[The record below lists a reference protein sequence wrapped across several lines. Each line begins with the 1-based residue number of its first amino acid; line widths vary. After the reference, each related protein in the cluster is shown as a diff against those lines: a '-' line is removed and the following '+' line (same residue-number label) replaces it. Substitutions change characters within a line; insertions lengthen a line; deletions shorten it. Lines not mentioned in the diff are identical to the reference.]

1 MRNVRQR
8 APRANEVVSTKACQQ
23 PVVFRHSA
31 DAKWLLTLIGEDWGI
46 RVLPAGPDK
55 LRPVHANVNK
65 RFEAVIG
72 SRQRG
77 RQVASGKGMFDELVT
92 VPWEEAVQEE
102 APARRTWLQRLSQ
115 RRTMRHFEGAP
126 REFRIGGETVIKPE
140 TFYFTGRRT
149 RKGETCLT
157 LLMLDVDAH
166 KVGDLDDAMEFAGHL
181 RNGFLPDCYV
191 ETSTN
196 GNGAHVFL
204 IIDKTDW
211 ADADYNAVL
220 RELDRWLK
228 AVLAETGIELDTVEV
243 KGSCATVSW
252 KDGMPKHVAGT
263 LAKLPREWERFDE
276 FRQSPVYTAHRLLT
290 LVHDNPIEAVHAPKV
305 QKMRRSGSVPCHG
318 IVPERIES
326 WIKVAKQLLPTDV
339 HVGKS
344 LDNRLVVTGEDVGVF
359 CALLEFVGKH
369 MNDDGTLPWARTKGL
384 WDCLHE
390 RGVVRRSF
398 NAKRFAWIRRFL
410 DGAGL
415 VEVQDPTYVIGERAA
430 KWSPS
435 ERFWELAS
443 SLDHKEGEEEQDF
456 TETTL
461 VGNAQECWEK
471 GIPLVSIGVQAK
483 GSAERRRIDELVEA
497 IVGPCNWNLAA

>member
-1 MRNVRQR
+1 M
-8 APRANEVVSTKACQQ
+8 
-23 PVVFRHSA
+23 
-31 DAKWLLTLIGEDWGI
+31 
-46 RVLPAGPDK
+46 LPAGADE

-72 SRQRG
+72 SRRTE
-77 RQVASGKGMFDELVT
+77 RQVSAKKGMFDELLT

-115 RRTMRHFEGAP
+115 RRIIRHFEGAP
-126 REFRIGGETVIKPE
+126 REFRIGGETVVKPE

-166 KVGDLDDAMEFAGHL
+166 KVGDLDDAMEFADCL
-181 RNGFLPDCYV
+181 RKRFFPECYV

-196 GNGAHVFL
+196 GKGAHVFL

-211 ADADYNAVL
+211 ADAGYNAVL

-228 AVLAETGIELDTVEV
+228 AVLAETGIELDTIEV
-243 KGSCATVSW
+243 KGTCATVSW
-252 KDGMPKHVAGT
+252 KDGMPKHTAGL

-276 FRQSPVYTAHRLLT
+276 LRSSPTYTAHQLLA
-290 LVHDNPIEAVHAPKV
+290 LVHDNPIETEEHTPKT
-305 QKMRRSGSVPCHG
+305 QRIRQSGSVPCHG

-326 WIKVAKQLLPTDV
+326 WTAAAKRLLPTDM

-344 LDNRLVVTGEDVGVF
+344 LNNRLVVTAEDVGIF

-369 MNDDGTLPWARTKGL
+369 MNEDGTLPWARTRGL
-384 WDCLHE
+384 WDCLYE
-390 RGVVRRSF
+390 RGVIRRSF

-415 VEVQDPTYVIGERAA
+415 VEVQDPTYVVGERAA

-435 ERFWELAS
+435 GAFWELAS
-443 SLDHKEGEEEQDF
+443 SHDHKEGEEEQDF
-456 TETTL
+456 TETCS
-461 VGNAQECWEK
+461 VIDPQECWQK
-471 GIPLVSIGVQAK
+471 GVPLVSVGVQTK
-483 GSAERRRIDELVEA
+483 ESAERRRIDELVEA

>member
-1 MRNVRQR
+1 MRK
-8 APRANEVVSTKACQQ
+8 E
-23 PVVFRHSA
+23 
-31 DAKWLLTLIGEDWGI
+31 AKWLLGLIGEDWGI
-46 RVLPAGPDK
+46 RVLPAGADE

-72 SRQRG
+72 SPRTER
-77 RQVASGKGMFDELVT
+77 RVASGKGMFDELLN
-92 VPWEEAVQEE
+92 VPWEDAVQEE

-115 RRTMRHFEGAP
+115 RRVMRHFEGAP
-126 REFRIGGETVIKPE
+126 REFRIGGKTVVKPE

-149 RKGETCLT
+149 RTGETCLT

-166 KVGDLDDAMEFAGHL
+166 KVGTLENAMAFAGHL
-181 RNGFLPDCYV
+181 KDWFLPECYV

-204 IIDKTDW
+204 VIDKTDW
-211 ADADYNAVL
+211 ADADYNGVL

-228 AVLAETGIELDTVEV
+228 GVLAETGIVLDTVEV

-252 KDGMPKHVAGT
+252 KDGMPKHVAGL
-263 LAKLPREWERFDE
+263 LAKLPREWERFE
-276 FRQSPVYTAHRLLT
+276 ELRSSPTYTAHQLLA
-290 LVHDNPIEAVHAPKV
+290 LVHDNPIETKEHAPKT
-305 QKMRRSGSVPCHG
+305 QRMRQSGSIPCHG
-318 IVPERIES
+318 IVPERMES
-326 WIKVAKQLLPTDV
+326 WIETAKRLLPTDV

-344 LDNRLVVTGEDVGVF
+344 LNNRLVVTAEDVGIF

-369 MNDDGTLPWARTKGL
+369 MNEDGTLPWARTKGL
-384 WDCLHE
+384 WDCLYE
-390 RGVVRRSF
+390 RGVVSRSF

-435 ERFWELAS
+435 EKFWELAS

-456 TETTL
+456 TETCSSIDP
-461 VGNAQECWEK
+461 QECWQK
-471 GIPLVSIGVQAK
+471 GVPLVLVGVAATET
-483 GSAERRRIDELVEA
+483 AERRRMDELVEA

>member
-1 MRNVRQR
+1 M
-8 APRANEVVSTKACQQ
+8 
-23 PVVFRHSA
+23 
-31 DAKWLLTLIGEDWGI
+31 L
-46 RVLPAGPDK
+46 
-55 LRPVHANVNK
+55 
-65 RFEAVIG
+65 
-72 SRQRG
+72 
-77 RQVASGKGMFDELVT
+77 T
-92 VPWEEAVQEE
+92 VPWEEAVQEEE

-115 RRTMRHFEGAP
+115 RRIMRHFEGAP
-126 REFRIGGETVIKPE
+126 REFRIGGETVVKPE

-166 KVGDLDDAMEFAGHL
+166 KVGNLKNAMEFARRL
-181 RNGFLPDCYV
+181 RDGFLPDCYV

-196 GNGAHVFL
+196 GKGAHVFL

-211 ADADYNAVL
+211 ADADYNAML

-228 AVLAETGIELDTVEV
+228 AVLAETGIVLDTVEV

-276 FRQSPVYTAHRLLT
+276 LGSSPTYTAHQLLA
-290 LVHDNPIEAVHAPKV
+290 LVHDNPIRTVDASRT
-305 QKMRRSGSVPCHG
+305 QKMRQSGSVPCRG

-326 WIKVAKQLLPTDV
+326 WIDVAKRLLPADV

-344 LDNRLVVTGEDVGVF
+344 ANNRLVVTAEDVGIT

-369 MNDDGTLPWARTKGL
+369 MNEDGTLPWARTKRL
-384 WDCLHE
+384 WDCLYE
-390 RGVVRRSF
+390 RGVVCRSF

-415 VEVQDPTYVIGERAA
+415 VEVQDPTYVVGERAA

-435 ERFWELAS
+435 AAFWELAS

-456 TETTL
+456 TETRLTIDP
-461 VGNAQECWEK
+461 QECWEK
-471 GIPLVSIGVQAK
+471 GVPFVPIGVQARDT
-483 GSAERRRIDELVEA
+483 AERRRIDELVEA

>member
-1 MRNVRQR
+1 MTRDTERRKRMR
-8 APRANEVVSTKACQQ
+8 EE
-23 PVVFRHSA
+23 
-31 DAKWLLTLIGEDWGI
+31 AKWLLTLVGEDWGI
-46 RVLPAGPDK
+46 RVLPAGATE
-55 LRPVHANVNK
+55 LRPVHANRNE

-77 RQVASGKGMFDELVT
+77 RQAASGKSMLDELVI
-92 VPWEEAVQEE
+92 VPWEEGDQEEE

-115 RRTMRHFEGAP
+115 RRIMRHFEGAP

-140 TFYFTGRRT
+140 TFYFTGQRSRR
-149 RKGETCLT
+149 GETCLT

-166 KVGDLDDAMEFAGHL
+166 KVGNLENAMEFAGRL
-181 RNGFLPDCYV
+181 RERFLPDCYV

-196 GNGAHVFL
+196 GKGSHIFL
-204 IIDKTDW
+204 IVDKTDW
-211 ADADYNAVL
+211 ADPDYNAML

-228 AVLAETGIELDTVEV
+228 AALVETGIELDTVEV

-252 KDGMPKHVAGT
+252 KDGMPKHTAGT

-276 FRQSPVYTAHRLLT
+276 LRQSPVYNAHQLLA
-290 LVHDNPIEAVHAPKV
+290 LVHDNPIETRGLAPKM
-305 QKMRRSGSVPCHG
+305 QTMRQSGSVLCQG
-318 IVPERIES
+318 IDPERLERWIEVGR
-326 WIKVAKQLLPTDV
+326 KLLPAAV
-339 HVGKS
+339 RVGKS
-344 LDNRLVVTGEDVGVF
+344 VNNRLVVTGEDVGIT
-359 CALLEFVGKH
+359 CALLEFVGKR
-369 MNDDGTLPWARTKGL
+369 MNGDGTLPWARTKGL
-384 WDCLHE
+384 WDCLYE

-435 ERFWELAS
+435 AAFWELAS
-443 SLDHKEGEEEQDF
+443 SIDKEGEEEQDF

-461 VGNAQECWEK
+461 AIDPQECWEK
-471 GIPLVSIGVQAK
+471 GVPLVPIGVQAK
-483 GSAERRRIDELVEA
+483 ESAERRRMDELVEA
-497 IVGPCNWNLAA
+497 IVGRCNWNLAA

>member
-1 MRNVRQR
+1 VIKNSVRQKEKLR
-8 APRANEVVSTKACQQ
+8 RMREE
-23 PVVFRHSA
+23 
-31 DAKWLLTLIGEDWGI
+31 AKWLLTLIGEDWGI
-46 RVLPAGPDK
+46 RVLPAGADE

-65 RFEAVIG
+65 RFETVIG

-77 RQVASGKGMFDELVT
+77 RQVASGKGMFDELLN
-92 VPWEEAVQEE
+92 VPWEEAVHEE
-102 APARRTWLQRLSQ
+102 APERRTWLQRLSQ
-115 RRTMRHFEGAP
+115 RRVMRHFEGAP

-140 TFYFTGRRT
+140 TYYFTGRRT

-166 KVGDLDDAMEFAGHL
+166 KVGDLKNAMEFARRL
-181 RNGFLPDCYV
+181 KDGFLPDCYV

-196 GNGAHVFL
+196 GKGAHVFL
-204 IIDKTDW
+204 VVDKTDW

-228 AVLAETGIELDTVEV
+228 AVLAETGIELDTVEI

-252 KDGMPKHVAGT
+252 KDGMPKHVAGL

-276 FRQSPVYTAHRLLT
+276 LRSSPTYAAHQLLALT
-290 LVHDNPIEAVHAPKV
+290 RDNPIEAVCAPKV
-305 QKMRRSGSVPCHG
+305 QRMRRSGSVPCTG
-318 IVPERIES
+318 IDPHRLER
-326 WIKVAKQLLPTDV
+326 WIDVAKRLLPTAV
-339 HVGKS
+339 RVGKS
-344 LDNRLVVTGEDVGVF
+344 AGNRLVVTGEDVGIF
-359 CALLEFVGKH
+359 CALLEFVGKR
-369 MNDDGTLPWARTKGL
+369 MNEDGTSPWARTKGL
-384 WDCLHE
+384 WDCLYE

-398 NAKRFAWIRRFL
+398 NAKRFAWIRRML
-410 DGAGL
+410 SGMGL

-435 ERFWELAS
+435 GKFWELAS

-456 TETTL
+456 TETSP
-461 VGNAQECWEK
+461 AIDPQECWEK
-471 GIPLVSIGVQAK
+471 GVPLVPIGVQAK
-483 GSAERRRIDELVEA
+483 ETAERRRMDELVEA

>member
-1 MRNVRQR
+1 
-8 APRANEVVSTKACQQ
+8 
-23 PVVFRHSA
+23 
-31 DAKWLLTLIGEDWGI
+31 
-46 RVLPAGPDK
+46 
-55 LRPVHANVNK
+55 
-65 RFEAVIG
+65 
-72 SRQRG
+72 
-77 RQVASGKGMFDELVT
+77 
-92 VPWEEAVQEE
+92 
-102 APARRTWLQRLSQ
+102 
-115 RRTMRHFEGAP
+115 
-126 REFRIGGETVIKPE
+126 
-140 TFYFTGRRT
+140 
-149 RKGETCLT
+149 
-157 LLMLDVDAH
+157 MLDVDAH
-166 KVGDLDDAMEFAGHL
+166 KVGNLENAMEFARRL
-181 RNGFLPDCYV
+181 RDRFLPDCYV

-196 GNGAHVFL
+196 GKGAHVFL

-220 RELDRWLK
+220 KELDGWLK

-276 FRQSPVYTAHRLLT
+276 LRRSPVYTAHQLLA
-290 LVHDNPIEAVHAPKV
+290 LMKANPIKAGCAPKT
-305 QKMRRSGSVPCHG
+305 QRMRQSGSIPCHG

-326 WIKVAKQLLPTDV
+326 WIEAAKRLLPMAV
-339 HVGKS
+339 HVGRTTE
-344 LDNRLVVTGEDVGVF
+344 NRLVVTSEDVGIF

-369 MNDDGTLPWARTKGL
+369 MNSDGTLPWARTKGL

-390 RGVVRRSF
+390 RGVVCRSF

-435 ERFWELAS
+435 AAFWELAS

-456 TETTL
+456 TETGL
-461 VGNAQECWEK
+461 AIDPQECWER
-471 GIPLVSIGVQAK
+471 GVSLVLIGVQAK
-483 GSAERRRIDELVEA
+483 ESTERRRIDELVEA

>member
-1 MRNVRQR
+1 MTTNTERRKRMR
-8 APRANEVVSTKACQQ
+8 AE
-23 PVVFRHSA
+23 
-31 DAKWLLTLIGEDWGI
+31 AKWLLTLIGEDWGI
-46 RVLPAGPDK
+46 RVLPAGADE

-72 SRQRG
+72 SRRTG
-77 RQVASGKGMFDELVT
+77 RQVASGKSMFDELVT
-92 VPWEEAVQEE
+92 VPWEEAVHEE
-102 APARRTWLQRLSQ
+102 APKPRTWLQRLSQ
-115 RRTMRHFEGAP
+115 RRIIRHFEGVP
-126 REFRIGGETVIKPE
+126 REFRIGGETVVKPE

-157 LLMLDVDAH
+157 LLMLDIDAH
-166 KVGDLDDAMEFAGHL
+166 KVGNLDNAMEFARRL
-181 RNGFLPDCYV
+181 KDGFLPDCYV

-196 GNGAHVFL
+196 GKGAHVFL

-220 RELDRWLK
+220 KELDGWLK

-276 FRQSPVYTAHRLLT
+276 LRRSPVYTAHQLLA
-290 LVHDNPIEAVHAPKV
+290 LMKANPIKAGCAPKT
-305 QKMRRSGSVPCHG
+305 QRMRQSGSIPCHG

-326 WIKVAKQLLPTDV
+326 WIEAAKRLLPMAV
-339 HVGKS
+339 HVGRTTE
-344 LDNRLVVTGEDVGVF
+344 NRLVVTSEDVGIF

-369 MNDDGTLPWARTKGL
+369 MNSDGTLPWARTKGL

-390 RGVVRRSF
+390 RGVVCRSF

-435 ERFWELAS
+435 AAFWELAS

-456 TETTL
+456 TETGL
-461 VGNAQECWEK
+461 AIDPQECWER
-471 GIPLVSIGVQAK
+471 GVSLVLIGVQAK
-483 GSAERRRIDELVEA
+483 ESTERRRIDELVEA